1 MRLAGRLRGSA
12 GADPVDYLST
22 TTPLTAGVRWRVA
35 GEQVVVRMEE
45 GRSAGRWMVMFEL
58 LRDPGD
64 ATVDV
69 MVASFAGA
77 ELIDTSGRRMRRGTA
92 YRQESPGGGLV
103 YRMEFIGA
111 EGDRP
116 AIPARLAATLP
127 SRLVEL
133 DLPFTFTGLP
143 MP

>member
-1 MRLAGRLRGSA
+1 
-12 GADPVDYLST
+12 
-22 TTPLTAGVRWRVA
+22 
-35 GEQVVVRMEE
+35 
-45 GRSAGRWMVMFEL
+45 MVMFEL